1 MLRDFGLLTG
11 CITAGLFGLLLPWLL
26 ELKFPVWP
34 WLIAIVL
41 WCCALVYP
49 RSLSPV
55 YRGWMAIG
63 NVLGWINT
71 RIILGLVFYIVIMPT
86 GLVMRLFGKDP
97 MARKISHEEKSYRIQ
112 SKKPDKQQVERPF

>member
-1 MLRDFGLLTG
+1 MLRNFGLVTG
-11 CITAGLFGLLLPWLL
+11 GITAGLFGLLLPWLL

-34 WLIAIVL
+34 WVIAIVL

-49 RSLSPV
+49 RSLRPV
-55 YRGWMAIG
+55 YQGWMAIG

-71 RIILGLVFYIVIMPT
+71 RIILGLVFYIVIMPI
-86 GLVMRLFGKDP
+86 GLAMRLLGKDP
-97 MARKISHEEKSYRIQ
+97 MERKLSYEEKSYRIQ